1 MQHKW
6 KRLIS
11 YYRPYRGLFF
21 SDMVFAILGAAVT
34 LAIPLIVRYIT
45 TTVVLLPGE
54 EALQIILRLGA
65 AMVAM
70 VALECFCNFYIAYY
84 GHIMGAK
91 IEHDMRNEIFEHY
104 QKLSFTFFDNQKV
117 GQLLSR
123 ITSDL
128 FDISEL
134 LHHGPEDVTISLIKF
149 IGSFLIL
156 VNINGTLT
164 VITFAFNPG
173 DCSLCLSSEPEDEAR
188 LQDKPGADSGYQRT
202 DRGQLIWCARGQVI
216 RQ

>member
-1 MQHKW
+1 
-6 KRLIS
+6 
-11 YYRPYRGLFF
+11 
-21 SDMVFAILGAAVT
+21 
-34 LAIPLIVRYIT
+34 
-45 TTVVLLPGE
+45 
-54 EALQIILRLGA
+54 
-65 AMVAM
+65 
-70 VALECFCNFYIAYY
+70 
-84 GHIMGAK
+84 MGAK

-149 IGSFLIL
+149 VGSFLIL

-164 VITFAFNPG
+164 VITFAFIPG

-202 DRGQLIWCARGQVI
+202 DRGQLIRCARGQVI

>member
-134 LHHGPEDVTISLIKF
+134 LHHGPEDVTISTHQIYR
-149 IGSFLIL
+149 FLSHSGQHQRDADGHHVCIY
-156 VNINGTLT
+156 
-164 VITFAFNPG
+164 PG

-188 LQDKPGADSGYQRT
+188 LQDKPGADSGHQRT
-202 DRGQLIWCARGQVI
+202 DRGQLIRCARGQVI

>member
-1 MQHKW
+1 
-6 KRLIS
+6 
-11 YYRPYRGLFF
+11 
-21 SDMVFAILGAAVT
+21 
-34 LAIPLIVRYIT
+34 
-45 TTVVLLPGE
+45 
-54 EALQIILRLGA
+54 
-65 AMVAM
+65 
-70 VALECFCNFYIAYY
+70 
-84 GHIMGAK
+84 MGAK

-164 VITFAFNPG
+164 VITFAFIPVIAVYAFLLNRRR
-173 DCSLCLSSEPEDEAR
+173 ST
-188 LQDKPGADSGYQRT
+188 LQDKRARIADTT
-202 DRGQLIWCARGQVI
+202 DRSRTAYPVCARSSHSAMRRSRSRSSTREMSVL
-216 RQ
+216 

>member
-70 VALECFCNFYIAYY
+70 VALES
-84 GHIMGAK
+84 GRMMEK
-91 IEHDMRNEIFEHY
+91 KMRR
-104 QKLSFTFFDNQKV
+104 SV
-117 GQLLSR
+117 APSMR
-123 ITSDL
+123 
-128 FDISEL
+128 
-134 LHHGPEDVTISLIKF
+134 
-149 IGSFLIL
+149 
-156 VNINGTLT
+156 
-164 VITFAFNPG
+164 
-173 DCSLCLSSEPEDEAR
+173 
-188 LQDKPGADSGYQRT
+188 ADSSRLSGMERKKLFMMM
-202 DRGQLIWCARGQVI
+202 QLYALTRPGRISARMLSI
-216 RQ
+216 RPIV